1 MIGMKVF
8 LSKKDNETKFELIQ
22 EQDGKCEVRFL
33 NGSKK
38 GETTTYTSGTI
49 KRWWKEVEEVEE
61 PTKERHLV
69 PMHGIEKLE
78 ALKKEYPRKSSSKK
92 IDRTKDVEK
101 IVEMLIDDYVY
112 KYYDSV
118 NCYKVYDI
126 MAENHV
132 IAEIYPQRKKIVCYF
147 HSLEGKNL
155 DKTLFHKDGYKYYL
169 PARVDI
175 SYDSDFISILSEL
188 LKED

>member
-1 MIGMKVF
+1 MKVF
-8 LSKKDNETKFELIQ
+8 LSKKDNETKFELLQ
-22 EQDGKCEVRFL
+22 KQDGKCEVRFL

-61 PTKERHLV
+61 PTKERQLV
-69 PMHGIEKLE
+69 PMPGIENLE
-78 ALKKEYPRKSSSKK
+78 NLKKEYPRKKSLKVDRSKEISEIDAFIGNNYKNKWYSSVK
-92 IDRTKDVEK
+92 
-101 IVEMLIDDYVY
+101 
-112 KYYDSV
+112 
-118 NCYKVYDI
+118 CYKI
-126 MAENHV
+126 MKGKKPVAEV
-132 IAEIYPQRKKIVCYF
+132 YPQRKKILCYF

>member
-1 MIGMKVF
+1 MKVF

-49 KRWWKEVEEVEE
+49 KRWWKEVEQENTSVL
-61 PTKERHLV
+61 THSIK
-69 PMHGIEKLE
+69 KLE
-78 ALKKEYPRKSSSKK
+78 NLKNADSIKKTTKK

-132 IAEIYPQRKKIVCYF
+132 IAEIYPQRKKIVCYLR
-147 HSLEGKNL
+147 SLEGIDL
-155 DKTLFHKDGYKYYL
+155 SKTIFHKQGYKYYL
-169 PARVDI
+169 TCRVDI

>member
-1 MIGMKVF
+1 MKVF
-8 LSKKDNETKFELIQ
+8 LSKKDNDTKFELIQ

-61 PTKERHLV
+61 PTKERHLD
-69 PMHGIEKLE
+69 PMPEIEKLE
-78 ALKKEYPRKSSSKK
+78 DLKKEYSRKSSSKK
-92 IDRTKDVEK
+92 IDRTEAVKK

-126 MAENHV
+126 MTENHV
-132 IAEIYPQRKKIVCYF
+132 IAEIYPQRKKIVCYL
-147 HSLEGKNL
+147 HSLEGIDL
-155 DKTLFHKDGYKYYL
+155 SKTILHKQGYKYYL
-169 PARVDI
+169 PCRVDI
-175 SYDSDFISILSEL
+175 SYDDDFISILREFL
-188 LKED
+188 RED

>member
-1 MIGMKVF
+1 MKVF

-61 PTKERHLV
+61 LAKEKHLV
-69 PMHGIEKLE
+69 PMPGIEKLE

-92 IDRTKDVEK
+92 
-101 IVEMLIDDYVY
+101 
-112 KYYDSV
+112 
-118 NCYKVYDI
+118 N
-126 MAENHV
+126 
-132 IAEIYPQRKKIVCYF
+132 
-147 HSLEGKNL
+147 
-155 DKTLFHKDGYKYYL
+155 
-169 PARVDI
+169 
-175 SYDSDFISILSEL
+175 
-188 LKED
+188 

>member
-1 MIGMKVF
+1 MKVF

-49 KRWWKEVEEVEE
+49 KRWWKEVEQENTSVS
-61 PTKERHLV
+61 THSIK
-69 PMHGIEKLE
+69 KLE
-78 ALKKEYPRKSSSKK
+78 NLKNVDSIKKTTKK
-92 IDRTKDVEK
+92 IDRTEDVEK

-132 IAEIYPQRKKIVCYF
+132 IAEIYPQRKKIVCYLR
-147 HSLEGKNL
+147 SLEGVDL
-155 DKTLFHKDGYKYYL
+155 SKTIFHKQGYKYYL
-169 PARVDI
+169 PCRVDI
-175 SYDSDFISILSEL
+175 SYDDNFISILSEL

>member
-1 MIGMKVF
+1 MKVF
-8 LSKKDNETKFELIQ
+8 LSKKDNETKLELIL
-22 EQDGKCEVRFL
+22 EQDDGKCEVRFL

-38 GETTTYTSGTI
+38 GETVTYALGTI
-49 KRWWKEVEEVEE
+49 KRWWKEVKEVEE
-61 PTKERHLV
+61 PTKERHSA
-69 PMHGIEKLE
+69 PMPGIEKLE
-78 ALKKEYPRKSSSKK
+78 TLKKEYSRKSSSKK

-126 MAENHV
+126 MTENRV
-132 IAEIYPQRKKIVCYF
+132 IAEIYPQRKKIVCYLR
-147 HSLEGKNL
+147 SLEGL
-155 DKTLFHKDGYKYYL
+155 DLSKTIFHKQGYKYYL
-169 PARVDI
+169 PCRVDI
-175 SYDSDFISILSEL
+175 SYDDNFISILREF

>member
-1 MIGMKVF
+1 MKVF
-8 LSKKDNETKFELIQ
+8 LSKKDNDTKFELIQ

-61 PTKERHLV
+61 PTKERHLDSM
-69 PMHGIEKLE
+69 PEIEKLE
-78 ALKKEYPRKSSSKK
+78 DLKKEYSRKSSSKK
-92 IDRTKDVEK
+92 IDRTEDVEK
-101 IVEMLIDDYVY
+101 IVKMLIDDYVY

-132 IAEIYPQRKKIVCYF
+132 ITEIYPQRKKIVCYL
-147 HSLEGKNL
+147 HSLEGIDL
-155 DKTLFHKDGYKYYL
+155 SKTIFHKQGYKYYL
-169 PARVDI
+169 PCRVDI
-175 SYDSDFISILSEL
+175 SYDDDFISILREFL
-188 LKED
+188 RED